1 MPSLCEPTGKELAV
15 PAVAFIAPIVPG
27 KEELDRSTLEEVQGA
42 RREEYEAS
50 RKRLGITREAVWH
63 QETPNGTVAVVYL
76 EADDVGAA
84 MSGVGTSQ
92 EPFDVWFRE
101 RLEEIHG
108 IDFSE
113 PAPPPQQVADIQV

>member
-1 MPSLCEPTGKELAV
+1 VS
-15 PAVAFIAPIVPG
+15 AVAFMAPIVPG
-27 KEELDRSTLEEVQGA
+27 KENLDRSTLEEVQGP
-42 RREEYEAS
+42 RRAEYEAS

-84 MSGVGTSQ
+84 MQGIGTSQ

-101 RLEEIHG
+101 RIQEIHG
-108 IDFSE
+108 IDLAE